1 MDNAKRD
8 SLLVVSCEHA
18 GNCVPPEY
26 AAMFEGWEALL
37 RSHRGWDPGALLLA
51 REMAERFQAPLHWD
65 ATTRLLIDL
74 NLTIGLPNLFSA
86 EITRPLPRCERQ
98 AIVERYYRP
107 YRDRV
112 EGAIDAL
119 VASGRRVV
127 HVASHS
133 FTPVMDG
140 VVRRADVAWLYDPA
154 RPAERAF
161 SLAWMAA
168 FGRRSPALR
177 LRRNYPYRG
186 HSDGLPFHLR
196 KRHGVDAYIG
206 IELEVSQRFVE
217 QGGAAWDRLRA
228 DLLGSMGDA
237 LAAEGVAVPP
247 ALGEPRPG
255 DAVDQSLD
263 RCTPPPCRLPRRPR
277 AGPPGSAAPHKP
289 P

>member
-1 MDNAKRD
+1 MDNPRRD

-18 GNCVPPEY
+18 GNHVPPEY
-26 AAMFEGWEALL
+26 AGLFEGWEALL
-37 RSHRGWDPGALLLA
+37 RSHRGWDPGALQLA
-51 REMAERFQAPLHWD
+51 REMAGRFQAPLHWD

-74 NLTIGLPNLFSA
+74 NLTVGLPKLFSA
-86 EITRPLPRCERQ
+86 EITRPLPRRERQ
-98 AIVERYYRP
+98 AIIDRHYRP

-140 VVRRADVAWLYDPA
+140 VARRADVAWLYDPA
-154 RPAERAF
+154 RPAERVF
-161 SLAWMAA
+161 SQAWMAA
-168 FGRRSPALR
+168 LARRSPDLR

-196 KRHGVDAYIG
+196 KRHAGDAYIG

-228 DLLGSMGDA
+228 DLLDSMGDA
-237 LAAEGVAVPP
+237 LAAEGVAVPAAP
-247 ALGEPRPG
+247 GRQPRPG
-255 DAVDQSLD
+255 DAADEPID
-263 RCTPPPCRLPRRPR
+263 RR
-277 AGPPGSAAPHKP
+277 A
-289 P
+289 